1 MKIGCDIKV
10 QKIYPSG
17 KKKQIKK
24 KIKLKMDTSPK
35 NTWWQLILGSKC
47 NSKYTNF
54 SHKVLKMYF
63 ILLYLL
69 QD

>member
-24 KIKLKMDTSPK
+24 KIKLKMDTSLPQK
-35 NTWWQLILGSKC
+35 ILGG
-47 NSKYTNF
+47 N
-54 SHKVLKMYF
+54 
-63 ILLYLL
+63 
-69 QD
+69 